1 MTDEKA
7 REMMTTARRADTLIK
22 SRDNARAAA
31 AAMKRYAAKGAQSF
45 RFYIVPIG
53 ENGEQTYRS
62 DISVTLAA
70 DVAAKEWGAF
80 LRALASRAQA
90 DLDAL

>member
-7 REMMTTARRADTLIK
+7 REMLTTARRAEALIK
-22 SRDNARAAA
+22 SRDNARAAV

-53 ENGEQTYRS
+53 ESGEQTYRS
-62 DISVTLAA
+62 DISVTLNA
-70 DVAAKEWGAF
+70 DLASKEWGAF
-80 LRALASRAQA
+80 LRALATQAQA